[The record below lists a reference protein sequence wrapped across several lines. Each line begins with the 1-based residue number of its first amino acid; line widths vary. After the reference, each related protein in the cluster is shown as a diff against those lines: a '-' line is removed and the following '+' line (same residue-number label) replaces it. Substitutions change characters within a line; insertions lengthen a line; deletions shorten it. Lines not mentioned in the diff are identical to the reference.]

1 MNKETHPFLELGKVP
16 NATKLILGSFP
27 VYSITLPDS
36 EDKQRIRKS
45 DGTVPFFYG
54 SCRSS
59 FWGLYHLY
67 IDSGLQVPV
76 KPELAIQSLKN
87 NSISISDIISDCKRN
102 GISAL
107 DSDLSQ
113 RVYNIEMMS
122 EYLNSGVTKIL
133 CTSKGVMEMFHDKVV
148 KKSKTIIYQESES
161 KNWQTQIISNL
172 TGDESLIKKLIC
184 KQYLF
189 KGKTIRLISI
199 PSPGSPQRQLKQ
211 FGFKGDDWRAYAD
224 KYFEYS
230 FKWLNQN

>member
-54 SCRSS
+54 SRHSS

-67 IDSGLQVPV
+67 IDDGLQIPI
-76 KPELAIQSLKN
+76 KSELAIQSLKN
-87 NSISISDIISDCKRN
+87 NNISISDIISSCERN
-102 GISAL
+102 GKSAL
-107 DSDLSQ
+107 DQDLTK
-113 RVYNIEMMS
+113 RVYNIEMIN
-122 EYLNSGVTKIL
+122 EFLNSGVTKIL
-133 CTSKGVMEMFHDKVV
+133 CTSKGVMEMFHERVV

-161 KNWQTQIISNL
+161 KKWQTQIISNL
-172 TGDESLIKKLIC
+172 TGDESQIKKLIC
-184 KQYLF
+184 KIYLF

-211 FGFKGDDWRAYAD
+211 FGFKGNDWRTYAD
-224 KYFEYS
+224 KYFEFS
-230 FKWLNQN
+230 FKWLKID

>member
-54 SCRSS
+54 SCHSS

-67 IDSGLQVPV
+67 IDNGLQIPI
-76 KPELAIQSLKN
+76 KAELAIQSLKSN
-87 NSISISDIISDCKRN
+87 NISITDMISECKRN
-102 GISAL
+102 GKSAL
-107 DSDLSQ
+107 DSDLSE
-113 RVYNIEMMS
+113 RVYNIEMMN
-122 EYLNSGVTKIL
+122 EFLNSGVTKIL
-133 CTSKGVMEMFHDKVV
+133 CTSKGVMEMFHERVV

-161 KNWQTQIISNL
+161 KKWQTQIISNL
-172 TGDESLIKKLIC
+172 TGDESQIKKLIC

-224 KYFEYS
+224 KYFEFS

>member
-67 IDSGLQVPV
+67 IDSRLQVPV

-87 NSISISDIISDCKRN
+87 HSISISDIISECKRN

-107 DSDLSQ
+107 DSDLSK
-113 RVYNIEMMS
+113 RVYNIEMMN
-122 EYLNSGVTKIL
+122 EFLNSGVTKIL
-133 CTSKGVMEMFHDKVV
+133 CTSKGVMEMFHDHVV
-148 KKSKTIIYQESES
+148 KKSKTLIYQESES
-161 KNWQTQIISNL
+161 LKWQSQIISKL
-172 TGDESLIKKLIC
+172 KGDDSQIKKLIC

-189 KGKTIRLISI
+189 KGKTVRLISI

-211 FGFKGDDWRAYAD
+211 FGFAGYDWREYAD
-224 KYFEYS
+224 KYFEFS